1 MIKFSQEKVLLLH
14 KLITEETGGDP
25 NVRDIA
31 LLNRALESA
40 FQTFD
45 GQELYPTKEEKGAR
59 IGYALISNHAF
70 VDGNKRI
77 GMYVLLTF
85 LETNGIKIRPTVDD
99 VARVGLAVAA
109 GEMQYED
116 LLEWIHDNKSII
128 VFRANGIRKQTH
140 RAKRPWVCFFA

>member
-25 NVRDIA
+25 NIHDLA
-31 LLNRALESA
+31 LLDSALESA

-85 LETNGIKIRPTVDD
+85 LEVNGIRIYPSEEEV
-99 VARVGLAVAA
+99 VRVGLAVAS
-109 GEMQYED
+109 GEMKYEE
-116 LLEWIHDNKSII
+116 LLEWILENK
-128 VFRANGIRKQTH
+128 
-140 RAKRPWVCFFA
+140 

>member
-1 MIKFSQEKVLLLH
+1 MIKFSKEKVLLLH

-25 NVRDIA
+25 DIRDIA
-31 LLNRALESA
+31 LLDSALESA

-45 GQELYPTKEEKGAR
+45 GVELYPSKEEKAAR

-85 LETNGIKIRPTVDD
+85 LETNGIRIHPTVDD
-99 VARVGLAVAA
+99 VARVGLAVAS
-109 GEMQYED
+109 GQMKYDE
-116 LLEWIHDNKSII
+116 LLEWILENK
-128 VFRANGIRKQTH
+128 
-140 RAKRPWVCFFA
+140 